1 MNFKEFIGIDVSKS
15 HIDVFLR
22 RPGIH
27 AKFNNS
33 EAGFEKMLIWIERHI
48 DCVIEEVLFAF
59 EHTGL
64 YSLPLSLF
72 LHERQYKFTLIPG
85 LELKQSMGI
94 SRGKND
100 KQDAKRIAEYAYE
113 KREKIRLYQ
122 MPSDTIL
129 KLKRLLS
136 YRERLVKERAA
147 FKGRLKEY
155 SAFLD
160 QEENS
165 VLFDSHGK
173 MIAHLSEEIK
183 KVEKELRRLI
193 KSDEKLAQQFKL
205 INSIKGVGPQTAL
218 VMIVLTHGF
227 TSFEQ
232 WRKFASYAGTA
243 PFPNESGTYKGKT
256 KTSHLA
262 NKRIKTLLSCCATS
276 AIQFNPEMRMY
287 YQTRVAEG
295 RNEMSTLNII
305 RNKLLARIFAV
316 VQRQTPYVDTYKFA
330 A

>member
-1 MNFKEFIGIDVSKS
+1 
-15 HIDVFLR
+15 
-22 RPGIH
+22 
-27 AKFNNS
+27 
-33 EAGFEKMLIWIERHI
+33 
-48 DCVIEEVLFAF
+48 
-59 EHTGL
+59 
-64 YSLPLSLF
+64 
-72 LHERQYKFTLIPG
+72 
-85 LELKQSMGI
+85 MGI
-94 SRGKND
+94 ARGKND

-113 KREKIRLYQ
+113 KREKIKLYQ
-122 MPSDTIL
+122 MPSDTLL

-155 SAFLD
+155 SSFLD
-160 QEENS
+160 QEENA
-165 VLFDSHGK
+165 VLFASHGK
-173 MIAHLSEEIK
+173 MLAHFNEEIK
-183 KVEKELRRLI
+183 KVEKELYRLI
-193 KSDEKLAQQFKL
+193 KEDEKLAQQFKL

-218 VMIVLTHGF
+218 VMIVLTNGF

-243 PFPNESGTYKGKT
+243 PFSNESGTFKGKT
-256 KTSHLA
+256 KISHLA

-287 YQTRVAEG
+287 YQKRVAEG
-295 RNEMSTLNII
+295 KNEMSTLNIV

-316 VQRQTPYVDTYKFA
+316 VQRQSPYVDTYRFA